1 MKMNVAPSEPSRST
15 TLTVDEVE
23 AEVLRRLK
31 LLQKDD
37 NTKKEVD
44 NSKEKGTK
52 KKADGHE
59 RRFPKTI
66 SKIAY
71 GSALVSKNEF
81 IQEFDYGI
89 PKPPSKREYE
99 KDPGKDDVLLLYNSK
114 ASMPDDNTGIVYT
127 NEGPTAEIPHLSAT
141 DATKNCGV
149 LNVIYTDSHGG
160 AEQCMAIVGN
170 YESYH
175 IQRWLRFDGRKV
187 DPTFPLHAVG
197 RGVQSNGANKFE
209 APSDRYALQNQALL
223 ETYFDRLEETIQI
236 LTPMAAT
243 CAGDDNTVIVMVC
256 NTGQSDLL
264 INFLC
269 SADARGFG
277 DIVREK
283 LLIFATDEGV
293 LEIAKG
299 LGVHVFYDEKV
310 STLISSCE
318 YRFCRS
324 TFVLLKYVS
333 IDSQIFEQMPE
344 QEAKRYGDRAFTQ
357 MMYAKIVTVQLINR
371 MGYDVLFQDVDLV
384 WYKNPLPYF
393 HDKENPVHN
402 FDILFQDDGARS
414 LRYAPYSANTGFYY
428 VRNNDKTKFLFRS
441 LLFLGDMVL
450 SMTSH
455 QQALAALL
463 DEHSSLTGLR
473 VKTLSGSEFPG
484 GYHYHRKK
492 EIDFM
497 RDIATGKNTPF
508 LLHMSWTTNKNNKL
522 LFLKQMGLWYTKE
535 ACESGGAVAL
545 AKDST
550 GTSLQQKCCSAEALI
565 SCHYRDKPSDHSC
578 QGQGRNIDANG
589 KPFWK

>member
-37 NTKKEVD
+37 TAKVEVD
-44 NSKEKGTK
+44 NSNEKDTK

-71 GSALVSKNEF
+71 GSALISKNEF
-81 IQEFDYGI
+81 IQQFDYGI

-114 ASMPDDNTGIVYT
+114 DSMPDDNTGIVYT
-127 NEGPTAEIPHLSAT
+127 DEGPTAEIPHLSAT
-141 DATKNCGV
+141 DATKNCAV
-149 LNVIYTDSHGG
+149 LNVIYTDTHGG
-160 AEQCMAIVGN
+160 TEQCMAIVGN

-175 IQRWLRFDGRKV
+175 IQRWLRFDGKTV
-187 DPTFPLHAVG
+187 DPSFPLHAVG

-209 APSDRYALQNQALL
+209 APSDHYALQNQALL
-223 ETYFDRLEETIQI
+223 ETYFNRLEETIEI

-310 STLISSCE
+310 SISLSSREYHTL
-318 YRFCRS
+318 
-324 TFVLLKYVS
+324 L
-333 IDSQIFEQMPE
+333 
-344 QEAKRYGDRAFTQ
+344 
-357 MMYAKIVTVQLINR
+357 
-371 MGYDVLFQDVDLV
+371 
-384 WYKNPLPYF
+384 
-393 HDKENPVHN
+393 
-402 FDILFQDDGARS
+402 
-414 LRYAPYSANTGFYY
+414 
-428 VRNNDKTKFLFRS
+428 
-441 LLFLGDMVL
+441 
-450 SMTSH
+450 
-455 QQALAALL
+455 
-463 DEHSSLTGLR
+463 
-473 VKTLSGSEFPG
+473 
-484 GYHYHRKK
+484 
-492 EIDFM
+492 
-497 RDIATGKNTPF
+497 
-508 LLHMSWTTNKNNKL
+508 
-522 LFLKQMGLWYTKE
+522 
-535 ACESGGAVAL
+535 
-545 AKDST
+545 
-550 GTSLQQKCCSAEALI
+550 
-565 SCHYRDKPSDHSC
+565 
-578 QGQGRNIDANG
+578 
-589 KPFWK
+589 